1 MAENQALL
9 LKAMRDPVRFRCE
22 CPSVSCT
29 GVVPMSRAAFAA
41 IRRRQG
47 RFFVLPGHEA
57 FARMAGATLVTA
69 LRGRY
74 VLLRLPRPGQH
85 EREPGPD
92 WRGDDRRSGHDRR
105 VAQGVVAFERR
116 WRERRVA
123 RAS

>member
-1 MAENQALL
+1 MERVDCTVRRMAENQALL

-41 IRRRQG
+41 IRRRPG

-57 FARMAGATLVTA
+57 FGRMAGATLVTA

-74 VLLRLPRPGQH
+74 VLLRLPLPANV
-85 EREPGPD
+85 ERE
-92 WRGDDRRSGHDRR
+92 RRSGRDRR
-105 VAQGVVAFERR
+105 VASNGAVAFERR
-116 WRERRVA
+116 WRERRIA
-123 RAS
+123 